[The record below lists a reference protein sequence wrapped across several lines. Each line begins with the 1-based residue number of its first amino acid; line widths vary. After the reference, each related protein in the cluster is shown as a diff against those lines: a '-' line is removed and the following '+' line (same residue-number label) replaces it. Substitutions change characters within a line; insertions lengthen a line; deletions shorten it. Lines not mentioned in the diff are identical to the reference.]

1 MVRART
7 AGGNTH
13 VGCCNGYVVC
23 FPTRPLGIVEQKN
36 RFSAP
41 SKQGIACSL
50 AMERRVKTAFRRPRP
65 FQKKKKVKSSGDF
78 FTITLHFVR
87 AEYVCVCVGLQL
99 VGGYGWLFSSLD
111 SVVLNDKSQTG
122 EEVEIQPSG
131 ASH

>member
-1 MVRART
+1 MVRVRT

-13 VGCCNGYVVC
+13 VRCCNGYVVC

-65 FQKKKKVKSSGDF
+65 FQKKKKAQK
-78 FTITLHFVR
+78 L
-87 AEYVCVCVGLQL
+87 L
-99 VGGYGWLFSSLD
+99 
-111 SVVLNDKSQTG
+111 
-122 EEVEIQPSG
+122 
-131 ASH
+131 